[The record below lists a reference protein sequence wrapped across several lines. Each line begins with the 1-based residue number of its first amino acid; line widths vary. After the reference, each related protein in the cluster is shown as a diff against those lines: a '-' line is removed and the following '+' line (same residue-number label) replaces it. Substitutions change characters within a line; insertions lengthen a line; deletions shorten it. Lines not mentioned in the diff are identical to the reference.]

1 MSILLEKA
9 KAIVEKEFSKRI
21 ENGELYKLHMY
32 RVMEAMDTEEEQIV
46 ALLHDVV
53 EDTELSFADL
63 EGKGFSKKIIGALED
78 LTKGNQVR
86 YFDYIEDLSLN
97 LLAAKV
103 KLAELKDNMDSVR
116 VNRMSFRTY
125 SIEDRCA
132 KAIAILTE
140 ALSERAYG

>member
-9 KAIVEKEFSKRI
+9 KSIVEREFSKRV
-21 ENGELYKLHMY
+21 ENDEVYKYHMY
-32 RVMEAMDTEEEQIV
+32 RVMEAMDTEEEEIV

-53 EDTELSFADL
+53 EDTEISLADL
-63 EGKGFSKKIIGALED
+63 EGEGFSKKVLGAVED

-97 LLAAKV
+97 PLATKV
-103 KLAELKDNMDSVR
+103 KLAELKDNMDVIR

-125 SIEDRCA
+125 SLEDRCA
-132 KAIAILTE
+132 KAIDILTE
-140 ALSERAYG
+140 AMM

>member
-9 KAIVEKEFSKRI
+9 KSIVEREFSKRV
-21 ENGELYKLHMY
+21 ENGEAYKYHMY

-53 EDTELSFADL
+53 EDTEVSLADL
-63 EGKGFSKKIIGALED
+63 EGEGFSKKVLGAVED

-97 LLAAKV
+97 PLATKV
-103 KLAELKDNMDSVR
+103 KLAELKDNMDVIR

-125 SIEDRCA
+125 SLEDRCA
-132 KAIAILTE
+132 KAIDILTE
-140 ALSERAYG
+140 AMM

>member
-21 ENGELYKLHMY
+21 ENGEAYKAHMY

-53 EDTELSFADL
+53 EDTEMSLADL
-63 EGKGFSKKIIGALED
+63 EGEGFSRKILVAVED
-78 LTKGNQVR
+78 LSKGNQVR
-86 YFDYIEDLSLN
+86 YFDYIEDLTLN
-97 LLAAKV
+97 PLAAKV

-116 VNRMSFRTY
+116 VNRMSFQTY
-125 SIEDRCA
+125 SMEDRCN

-140 ALSERAYG
+140 ALADR